1 MKLLFL
7 DIDGVLN
14 DHTRYSSGYC
24 GTGARQVNHL
34 NDLLQEVPD
43 LQLVI
48 SSAWRYLI
56 LNGAMTLKGFEAL
69 LLTHGVNAYGRI
81 HGHTDADETTTPEER
96 LTFGGRAELIRRYVD
111 QHDPDGWAV
120 VDDLPIPVANL
131 VQTISR
137 HGLTS
142 QNVEAIRAGLLA
154 LAEREEARG

>member
-1 MKLLFL
+1 MNGKCFRFEFEQTIIAKVVIEGWEEE
-7 DIDGVLN
+7 DITD
-14 DHTRYSSGYC
+14 
-24 GTGARQVNHL
+24 
-34 NDLLQEVPD
+34 
-43 LQLVI
+43 
-48 SSAWRYLI
+48 
-56 LNGAMTLKGFEAL
+56 
-69 LLTHGVNAYGRI
+69 
-81 HGHTDADETTTPEER
+81 GHTDADETTTPEER

-154 LAEREEARG
+154 LAEREEATG